1 MINEDMAQELSAILD
16 YMDFGMK
23 NLGVIQSALAEKA
36 TDLKNCGD
44 ALYCVYVYLTDL
56 HDQMTALV
64 NRAIKSGQADGLGV
78 AV

>member
-1 MINEDMAQELSAILD
+1 MSNMDMAQELSAILD

-36 TDLKNCGD
+36 TDLKNGGD

>member
-1 MINEDMAQELSAILD
+1 MINKDMTQELIAILD

-36 TDLKNCGD
+36 TDLKNGGD

-64 NRAIKSGQADGLGV
+64 SRAIESGQADGLGV

>member
-1 MINEDMAQELSAILD
+1 MINEDMTQELIAILD

-36 TDLKNCGD
+36 TDLKNGGD

-56 HDQMTALV
+56 YDQMTDLV
-64 NRAIKSGQADGLGV
+64 SRATKSGQADGLEV

>member
-1 MINEDMAQELSAILD
+1 MINENMTLELIEILD

-36 TDLKNCGD
+36 TDLKNGGD

-56 HDQMTALV
+56 YDQMPALV
-64 NRAIKSGQADGLGV
+64 SRATKSGQSGGQVV